1 MRDHFSDSRPGWL
14 GSLWSCS
21 EGTRRARVT
30 TEEADNAWKESPGRI
45 TDAVLP
51 MIYGRGLDTQLF
63 RELCL
68 RKMKAEALLFEV
80 LAKGL

>member
-1 MRDHFSDSRPGWL
+1 
-14 GSLWSCS
+14 
-21 EGTRRARVT
+21 
-30 TEEADNAWKESPGRI
+30 
-45 TDAVLP
+45 